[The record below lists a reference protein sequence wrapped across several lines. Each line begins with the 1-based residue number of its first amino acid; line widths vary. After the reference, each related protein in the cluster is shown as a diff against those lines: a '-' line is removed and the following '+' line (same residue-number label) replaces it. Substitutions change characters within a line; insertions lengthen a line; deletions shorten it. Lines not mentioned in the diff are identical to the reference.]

1 MTEQTHSCISS
12 RPGKHSTAFAT
23 RCSPVG
29 ISVCSFS
36 LFISLSLS
44 LSRYLTIY
52 LSFSLAFY
60 LSICL
65 SRPCRAR
72 SHFISLHSTLPFS
85 LSLSLLSP
93 CLLLLLCPPLDFL
106 RCAHCK
112 AFEAVFHAVASVLAG
127 DQLVEIFR
135 LDASKNDIRHP
146 RVSLNAYPAFYFF
159 AAGDKANP
167 IEYDGERSVD
177 AILKF
182 IDTFRRTKA
191 RSQPPPPPQP
201 IVVDESSSTEYY
213 DENDQ
218 WLGPKQRED
227 PT

>member
-1 MTEQTHSCISS
+1 MTELMHSFISS
-12 RPGKHSTAFAT
+12 RPGKHSTAPTT
-23 RCSPVG
+23 RYNPVLV
-29 ISVCSFS
+29 SVCSLYLS
-36 LFISLSLS
+36 LCISLSIYLFLSLSLS
-44 LSRYLTIY
+44 LVPAAVE
-52 LSFSLAFY
+52 LSHH
-60 LSICL
+60 SII
-65 SRPCRAR
+65 
-72 SHFISLHSTLPFS
+72 FILPFPS
-85 LSLSLLSP
+85 IPFPLSLSLLS
-93 CLLLLLCPPLDFL
+93 LSLILPPSPLASL

-112 AFEAVFHAVASVLAG
+112 AFEAVFHAVASALAG

-182 IDTFRRTKA
+182 IDTFRRTNKETA
-191 RSQPPPPPQP
+191 KSEPPSPPQP
-201 IVVDESSSTEYY
+201 LVEDRSSTAEHH
-213 DENDQ
+213 DENVQ
-218 WLGPKQRED
+218 WLGPKQRKD